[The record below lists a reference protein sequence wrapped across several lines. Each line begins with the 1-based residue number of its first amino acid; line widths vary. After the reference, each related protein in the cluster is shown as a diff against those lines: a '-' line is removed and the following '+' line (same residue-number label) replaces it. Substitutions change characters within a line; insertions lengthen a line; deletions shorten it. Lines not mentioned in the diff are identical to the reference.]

1 VKSHTYTTI
10 ISLWYDYSHLSVT
23 QNEILA
29 VIQTTIKNQ
38 QVCFWSQTIFR
49 FITKGRSGR

>member
-38 QVCFWSQTIFR
+38 QVCF
-49 FITKGRSGR
+49 